1 MSGERPTVAVN
12 LTSDEVLA
20 LINTHRETVRNL
32 TQEHYNV
39 EVVGPRLV
47 GLIKRIEALC
57 NLHDSLSLRDLVCQQ
72 PVKTEKA
79 A

>member
-57 NLHDSLSLRDLVCQQ
+57 DLHDSLRLRDLVYQ